1 MLLCSAAVGQTYP
14 GISSSLTGWHSDGR
28 KTKTDPLSFQPKPK
42 STIKTNKSILFT
54 SSITES
60 TIDAHLMTSKSG
72 SPPLDI
78 LVRTSG
84 VRRLSD
90 FMLWQ
95 CAADTQIQFVSC
107 YWPDFG
113 IREFLPIIL
122 DYQRKVW
129 SRRSKP
135 QKLPEEQPHHQNYA
149 SIPGSL

>member
-1 MLLCSAAVGQTYP
+1 
-14 GISSSLTGWHSDGR
+14 
-28 KTKTDPLSFQPKPK
+28 
-42 STIKTNKSILFT
+42 
-54 SSITES
+54 
-60 TIDAHLMTSKSG
+60 MTSKSG

-135 QKLPEEQPHHQNYA
+135 PKLPEEQPHHQNFA